1 MWHSG
6 KSGLS
11 GLGRRED
18 RQVDVEKAQGILSKS
33 HVDTTHR
40 DISKTV
46 TPANYLIPVCQP
58 GLSITMN
65 TVEDVST
72 ERRAGQEGGLPL
84 SFHTL
89 DLLCKAKCTKDR
101 HSLPTQP
108 TPSFQKNQA
117 FRSMRNPASEER
129 RRPLSCMMAELP
141 AVDFSGM
148 DTVVVTVISHHGD
161 FASLTDRKFQNAH
174 SAH

>member
-18 RQVDVEKAQGILSKS
+18 GQVDVEKAQGILSKS
-33 HVDTTHR
+33 HVDTTHT

-65 TVEDVST
+65 TVEDVS
-72 ERRAGQEGGLPL
+72 EYRAAGRAGRGP
-84 SFHTL
+84 SAVIPHT
-89 DLLCKAKCTKDR
+89 
-101 HSLPTQP
+101 
-108 TPSFQKNQA
+108 
-117 FRSMRNPASEER
+117 
-129 RRPLSCMMAELP
+129 
-141 AVDFSGM
+141 
-148 DTVVVTVISHHGD
+148 
-161 FASLTDRKFQNAH
+161 
-174 SAH
+174 